1 MTGSLVL
8 DPSAILAYT
17 QRKKGVADLL
27 AVADRILLPALA
39 VVETRAE
46 LVYREELHLLDLL
59 TDGFP
64 TVEII
69 ALPASDAL
77 GVGRLAALLDGKLGL
92 AHAVAVA
99 CQHEARIISAY
110 GKAVRRAVGDLDGIV
125 DL

>member
-1 MTGSLVL
+1 MTHDLVL

-17 QRKKGVADLL
+17 QRENAVADLL

-39 VVETRAE
+39 VAETRAE
-46 LVYREELHLLDLL
+46 LAYREELHLLDLL
-59 TDGFP
+59 TDRLP

-69 ALPASDAL
+69 PLPAPDAI
-77 GVGRLAALLDGKLGL
+77 GVGRLAALLDGRLGL

-99 CQHEARIISAY
+99 CQHEARIVSAY
-110 GKAVRRAVGDLDGIV
+110 GKAIRRAVGDLNGIV